1 MHNLAK
7 MKKTIDTYISE
18 LLFLHDCVII
28 PEFGGFVGNNKSAVL
43 NKNTNTIYPPSKKIL
58 FNKNLRTNDGLLI
71 NHISNSEVISN
82 EKSKEFVVKNAL
94 EKIKNSDIKELVL
107 TDSIQI
113 SESVKKIKNIRH
125 ISIAPLM
132 GEAIKRIHSDSS
144 VSALFN
150 L

>member
-1 MHNLAK
+1 

-82 EKSKEFVVKNAL
+82 EKSKELVYNNHVPVFLQNVKNINYNY
-94 EKIKNSDIKELVL
+94 KYYVP
-107 TDSIQI
+107 TFMYQ
-113 SESVKKIKNIRH
+113 
-125 ISIAPLM
+125 
-132 GEAIKRIHSDSS
+132 HSC
-144 VSALFN
+144 N
-150 L
+150 NNMYK